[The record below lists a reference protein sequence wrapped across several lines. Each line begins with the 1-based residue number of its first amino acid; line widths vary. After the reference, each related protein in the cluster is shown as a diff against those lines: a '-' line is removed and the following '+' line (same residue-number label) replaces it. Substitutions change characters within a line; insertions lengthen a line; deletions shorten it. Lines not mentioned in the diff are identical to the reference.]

1 MTSGILER
9 ECFILNHL
17 LYPTMHTWKVQ
28 INNTRAEGTLR
39 SAANALVEQLRTS
52 LTLKYFKVDT
62 KLFQQCRQLNALSWA
77 MVPLVHHVSCHP
89 TQQTDFHLSMHRLF
103 LTAMQSQSWL
113 GEGHMLLDFVI
124 LLGTKILTELSTNR
138 CISSLFFK
146 GLPTLIWKCEGK
158 VGCQR

>member
-62 KLFQQCRQLNALSWA
+62 KLFQQCRQLSVLLWA
-77 MVPLVHHVSCHP
+77 MVPLVKHVS
-89 TQQTDFHLSMHRLF
+89 
-103 LTAMQSQSWL
+103 
-113 GEGHMLLDFVI
+113 
-124 LLGTKILTELSTNR
+124 
-138 CISSLFFK
+138 
-146 GLPTLIWKCEGK
+146 
-158 VGCQR
+158 